1 MELVT
6 KELVLADDVTFST
19 KVVFGVSKMKLDD
32 KEVEKVLFDGMD
44 ERVDALLLTADKLV

>member
-1 MELVT
+1 
-6 KELVLADDVTFST
+6 
-19 KVVFGVSKMKLDD
+19 MKLDD